1 MKIKCKFCNSV
12 MEITDVIRENGKLTR
27 YYNCLECDR
36 FIIRSL
42 TEKEVKEEED
52 MEKCL
57 KF

>member
-1 MKIKCKFCNSV
+1 MKIKCKFCGED
-12 MEITDVIRENGKLTR
+12 MEVTDVIRENGKLTR

-42 TEKEVKEEED
+42 TEKEAKEEED
-52 MEKCL
+52 AEKCL